1 MGLLGIHGSI
11 SGGLFNAIEEGE
23 SLGCG
28 AMQIFT
34 ANQRMWTVRNPS
46 PDDAAVFS
54 GAWKKSHVKM
64 VVSHGSYLVNLASV
78 NPELLKRSRAA
89 FIAEMQRVDALGLD
103 ALIFHPGSFTGGA
116 YEQGIKNIIDSLNA
130 ALATVKGFGSRILLE
145 TTAGSG
151 SSIGGK
157 FEDIAYIIGKVKQKD
172 KVGVCFDT
180 AHVFEAG
187 YNLKDDYSGVFK
199 EFDGIIGVEKIHC
212 FHINDSKTEFES
224 HADRHENIG
233 KGKIGAEF
241 FGKLVNDKRFKDIPM
256 ILETPKEGGMD
267 AKNLELL
274 RKLRK

>member
-46 PDDAAVFS
+46 PDDTAVFS